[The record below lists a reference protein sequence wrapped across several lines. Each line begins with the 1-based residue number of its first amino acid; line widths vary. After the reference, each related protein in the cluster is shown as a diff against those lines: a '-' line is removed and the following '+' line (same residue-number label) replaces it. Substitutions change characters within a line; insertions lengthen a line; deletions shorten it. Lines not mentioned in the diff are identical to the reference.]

1 MSLANTAR
9 AMPTL
14 VRVGVMGAVAYRAEL
29 FVWMLSTTM
38 PFVMLAMYSAVAREG
53 QLAGFGGD
61 DFVIWSIATFV
72 VRQFTG
78 SWASW
83 QINEEVRSGTLS
95 MRLLRPISPIVNY
108 AVENLAAMPLR
119 MIIAVPLSVGLF
131 IALGTDLLPH
141 DLGGWLAFF
150 AAWFGAWLL
159 TFTVHVIMGA
169 LSFWLEQSMK
179 VMNVWFAGYLVFSGY
194 LIPVS
199 LFPAGFQQSTRW
211 LPFFSQIGLPVEL
224 LTKAEARADA
234 GRLLAVQWG
243 WIVLAMLIAAALW
256 RRGVRRYGAVGG

>member
-1 MSLANTAR
+1 MSLANTVK
-9 AMPTL
+9 AMPAL
-14 VRVGVMGAVAYRAEL
+14 VRVGVMSAVAYRAEL

-61 DFVIWSIATFV
+61 DFVVWSIATFV
-72 VRQFTG
+72 VRQFTA

-95 MRLLRPISPIVNY
+95 MRLLRPVSPPVAY
-108 AVENLAAMPLR
+108 AIENLAAMPLR
-119 MIIAVPLSVGLF
+119 LIIAVPLTIVMF
-131 IALGTDLLPH
+131 IVVGTDALP
-141 DLGGWLAFF
+141 DTLGGWLTFF
-150 AAWFGAWLL
+150 VAWFGAWLL
-159 TFTVHVIMGA
+159 TFTIHVIMGT

-179 VMNVWFAGYLVFSGY
+179 LMNVWFAGYLVFSGY

-199 LFPAGFQQSTRW
+199 LFPDGFREATRW

-224 LTKAEARADA
+224 LTKADARADA
-234 GRLLAVQWG
+234 ASLLAVQWA
-243 WIVLAMLIAAALW
+243 WIALALGIAALLW
-256 RRGVRRYGAVGG
+256 HRGVRRFGAVGG